1 MRYRKFQQVKKVRWP
16 VGNLTIT
23 DFNRP
28 RQEKKPVVIKKKR
41 NPTGNGNKKK
51 RNKISSSRFERIV
64 IKGRTSTKGN
74 QKNCR

>member
-16 VGNLTIT
+16 VGNLTFT

-51 RNKISSSRFERIV
+51 RNKNYLIPMIIGVNKSNYTRNKFNS
-64 IKGRTSTKGN
+64 
-74 QKNCR
+74 